1 MDLQDSVISLNNL
14 VPIIRTTADTYN
26 QVINVLGFSE
36 GVDIL
41 LLGIGGYGK
50 IRAVHETRQ
59 A

>member
-1 MDLQDSVISLNNL
+1 MDLQDHVISLNNL

-41 LLGIGGYGK
+41 LLGVGGYGK
-50 IRAVHETRQ
+50 IRAVQETRQ